1 MPEERTRRFPPPWTV
16 EQTPGGY
23 KVKDANGQ
31 SLACVY
37 GRETKGEADIAQG
50 RTRRRGVR
58 ACLGVL
64 VPALLLQVLDALL
77 QIGQHCITA
86 WIVETKGPTIAPS
99 YAPSTRQPHGS
110 ECSSD
115 NLAFVMVK
123 MTVDVLAYLNDV
135 PLAAGIRGNQ
145 FEDRSA
151 SVFDFAPRYRF
162 LPHLKFSPCE
172 KGPDGWGCR
181 GPSWVSA
188 HVWTPLRGLAGP
200 ERKGFER

>member
-77 QIGQHCITA
+77 QIGQTCIAA
-86 WIVETKGPTIAPS
+86 WIVEAIRRYWAVLGAKYPATSCFGLPFGQ
-99 YAPSTRQPHGS
+99 RRLCFCGQNGHR
-110 ECSSD
+110 CSRISD
-115 NLAFVMVK
+115 
-123 MTVDVLAYLNDV
+123 
-135 PLAAGIRGNQ
+135 
-145 FEDRSA
+145 
-151 SVFDFAPRYRF
+151 
-162 LPHLKFSPCE
+162 
-172 KGPDGWGCR
+172 
-181 GPSWVSA
+181 
-188 HVWTPLRGLAGP
+188 
-200 ERKGFER
+200 